1 MKWLYLVLGPALFGL
16 LYSTSPAGLS
26 TPSAAVLGLTLW
38 MLVWWVSEVLP
49 LPVTALLPIVVL
61 PAFAELRVE
70 NVTRSYGSEIIYLF
84 LCGFLISRAL
94 EKWELHKKIGEWCVY
109 SLPPKPEWLMLG
121 FMGVTAFASMWI
133 SNTAAALIMI
143 PMAQAYSKQ
152 LGPLA
157 ERGLLLGIAYAAS
170 IGGLGTIIG
179 SPPNGVLVSYLNSIE
194 QPLSFLEFSKIGVP
208 LVVLGTL
215 ACWLYLSFLFLG
227 KSPSSAVP
235 RLARRPHAL
244 NSAQRRCI
252 GIFGI
257 GALAWI
263 LRSVFNWPGSSDAG
277 VGVLIVVALFIAP
290 AHKGGSALLEARDL
304 KELPWSILLLFGG
317 GLALSMGFSE
327 SGLGQWLA
335 SYLGFL
341 SSLPL
346 FLALLLI
353 CSLVIVATE
362 LGSNTAVAAIF
373 VPLLGQVALASN
385 MPVLPVCF
393 AVTAAASLSFMLP
406 MATPP
411 NAFVHGLGVI
421 SLRQMMRAG
430 FGLNILFALLISA
443 FCAWIIP
450 MLS

>member
-1 MKWLYLVLGPALFGL
+1 
-16 LYSTSPAGLS
+16 
-26 TPSAAVLGLTLW
+26 
-38 MLVWWVSEVLP
+38 
-49 LPVTALLPIVVL
+49 
-61 PAFAELRVE
+61 
-70 NVTRSYGSEIIYLF
+70 
-84 LCGFLISRAL
+84 
-94 EKWELHKKIGEWCVY
+94 
-109 SLPPKPEWLMLG
+109 
-121 FMGVTAFASMWI
+121 
-133 SNTAAALIMI
+133 
-143 PMAQAYSKQ
+143 
-152 LGPLA
+152 
-157 ERGLLLGIAYAAS
+157 
-170 IGGLGTIIG
+170 
-179 SPPNGVLVSYLNSIE
+179 
-194 QPLSFLEFSKIGVP
+194 
-208 LVVLGTL
+208 
-215 ACWLYLSFLFLG
+215 
-227 KSPSSAVP
+227 
-235 RLARRPHAL
+235 
-244 NSAQRRCI
+244 
-252 GIFGI
+252 
-257 GALAWI
+257 
-263 LRSVFNWPGSSDAG
+263 VFNWPGSSDAG